1 MQTTIKQLIREVSDI
16 AANHQQIK
24 SFYYGEPLSII
35 KGRKVNFTSLWMNIS
50 VSSFDEKKTTFN
62 IELFCMD
69 RVNKDD
75 RNKTD
80 VENTTSRILRDI
92 YNIVRFS
99 TRWQD
104 FGELVQQ
111 VQNQKYYDYTAD
123 RVTGW
128 GQTISFNVWNTD
140 CFADLPMGDYDFNQT
155 IPIDVCDVLAI
166 VKNSDN
172 DTLAT
177 KLVIDSDNIIT
188 IPNIS
193 FTDSDGTVTSEPS
206 GVNLVCTPSA
216 DATYDLNNT
225 LGTTLSSGSIP
236 SGDNATILAPNSTYT
251 LQNTT
256 PTTLGTGS
264 IASGVN
270 GVITVGITKLEV
282 LNTVPNLVLSTN
294 LPSGVPAQVTAPN
307 GTIRNNVT
315 PTYSVAVPSGATV
328 TLPQI
333 TVTDSD
339 GSTYLQDSVTNV
351 TCTPGGGSGD
361 VTVNGS
367 AFGTYTAPTT
377 FDVNIIDE
385 LGDPYLTLD
394 ITSPPTIRILAVN
407 LDANN
412 IPLTD
417 IYQGGNYNINVLS
430 RNGTAIGNNSGGD
443 VIVTNPL
450 KGNFQA
456 NVGVLA
462 DYVMTA
468 EDAGTYTTLT
478 DDGASGTVTILING
492 GALVLPYNGVAG
504 DIVSSS
510 RSINT
515 AAGWYKLN

>member
-92 YNIVRFS
+92 YNIIRFS

-140 CFADLPMGDYDFNQT
+140 CFSDLPMGDYDFNQT

-177 KLVIDSDNIIT
+177 KLVSDDDNVIDIPDIT
-188 IPNIS
+188 V
-193 FTDSDGTVTSEPS
+193 TDSNGSTYQQASGTNVM
-206 GVNLVCTPSA
+206 CTPFTPCA
-216 DATYDLNNT
+216 DATVENSNASYTNT
-225 LGTTLSSGSIP
+225 V
-236 SGDNATILAPNSTYT
+236 
-251 LQNTT
+251 
-256 PTTLGTGS
+256 
-264 IASGVN
+264 ASG
-270 GVITVGITKLEV
+270 GTL
-282 LNTVPNLVLSTN
+282 L
-294 LPSGVPAQVTAPN
+294 LPD
-307 GTIRNNVT
+307 
-315 PTYSVAVPSGATV
+315 
-328 TLPQI
+328 I

-339 GSTYLQDSVTNV
+339 GSTYTQPSVTNV
-351 TCTPGGGSGD
+351 VCTAGGGSGN
-361 VTVNGS
+361 VTVNEEIIGQ
-367 AFGTYTAPTT
+367 YTAPNT
-377 FDVNIIDE
+377 FELDVVNSVNQQIGQDISGRWTIDDSVAE
-385 LGDPYLTLD
+385 LNGVAFTEPSGVL
-394 ITSPPTIRILAVN
+394 I
-407 LDANN
+407 N
-412 IPLTD
+412 IPVLDRNAIAVGFKSGTD
-417 IYQGGNYNINVLS
+417 WIVL
-430 RNGTAIGNNSGGD
+430 
-443 VIVTNPL
+443 NPL

-456 NVGVLA
+456 GVGVLA
-462 DYVMTA
+462 DYVMTT

-492 GALVLPYNGVAG
+492 GALVLPYTAVAG
-504 DIVSSS
+504 DVVSSS
-510 RSINT
+510 RSTNT

>member
-177 KLVIDSDNIIT
+177 KLVSDADNVID
-188 IPNIS
+188 IP
-193 FTDSDGTVTSEPS
+193 D
-206 GVNLVCTPSA
+206 
-216 DATYDLNNT
+216 
-225 LGTTLSSGSIP
+225 
-236 SGDNATILAPNSTYT
+236 
-251 LQNTT
+251 
-256 PTTLGTGS
+256 
-264 IASGVN
+264 
-270 GVITVGITKLEV
+270 
-282 LNTVPNLVLSTN
+282 
-294 LPSGVPAQVTAPN
+294 
-307 GTIRNNVT
+307 
-315 PTYSVAVPSGATV
+315 
-328 TLPQI
+328 I
-333 TVTDSD
+333 TVTDSN
-339 GSTYLQDSVTNV
+339 GSTYQQASGTNVMCTPFTPCADATVENSNASYTNTVVSGGTLVLPDITVTDSNGSTYTQPSVTNV
-351 TCTPGGGSGD
+351 VCTPGGGSGD
-361 VTVNGS
+361 VTVNGDP
-367 AFGTYTAPTT
+367 FGTYTAPTT
-377 FDVNIIDE
+377 FDVPVINSASNPVGTVIFEDHVSI
-385 LGDPYLTLD
+385 GDSEVSLNSFV
-394 ITSPPTIRILAVN
+394 ITSIEAEQNVGIFVVDRAVN
-407 LDANN
+407 
-412 IPLTD
+412 
-417 IYQGGNYNINVLS
+417 QVGGLLSGVNWQVL
-430 RNGTAIGNNSGGD
+430 
-443 VIVTNPL
+443 NPL

-456 NVGVLA
+456 GVGVLA

-468 EDAGTYTTLT
+468 EDEGTYTTLT

-492 GALVLPYNGVAG
+492 GALVLPYTAVAG
-504 DIVSSS
+504 DVVSSS